1 MPDKGEPNMLK
12 IFPSYIYICS
22 SQTLTGYPFSIH
34 ILTSSPIIL
43 IASVIIM
50 STIHTVAIIL
60 MNQQDM
66 WTRFG
71 KCVWYMYVLHTSNF
85 AHSKVHKI

>member
-34 ILTSSPIIL
+34 ILTSSPIIV

-71 KCVWYMYVLHTSNF
+71 KMCMVYVRTSHIQF
-85 AHSKVHKI
+85 RSFKGS